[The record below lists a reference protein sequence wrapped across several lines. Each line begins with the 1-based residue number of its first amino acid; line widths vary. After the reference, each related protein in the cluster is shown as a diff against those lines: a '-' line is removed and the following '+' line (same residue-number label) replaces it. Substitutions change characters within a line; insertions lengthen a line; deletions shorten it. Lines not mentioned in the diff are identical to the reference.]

1 MLTPIWRLVDV
12 TADAA
17 PARSSGIPLTAA
29 LVIGALTIENP
40 LPNTAKITSSP
51 HTGVS
56 LVRNVSST
64 DAVVIRTPAA
74 SSDGLAP
81 KRPTMRPEIG
91 ENTSAPMAIGA

>member
-1 MLTPIWRLVDV
+1 MAAPAIDPHRATPILTPICRLVEV

-29 LVIGALTIENP
+29 LVIGALTIEKP

-51 HTGVS
+51 HTGVV
-56 LVRNVSST
+56 LVRNVNST

-74 SSDGLAP
+74 SSEGRAP
-81 KRPTMRPEIG
+81 
-91 ENTSAPMAIGA
+91 